1 MKFFVKFILPVLILS
16 AAVAVFATLRA
27 TKPEQQPAEIKE
39 RVWRVEV
46 WPVRPGRL
54 APSLILYGRVE
65 SPSVFKAAAPAPSR
79 VEKVQV
85 REGDRVRKGQ
95 ELVSLD
101 ARDFLPGLEQARAKV
116 AELEAQLSSEQS
128 RYQSDLRSL
137 KQEKRL
143 LELSREGMQRASR
156 LMDKQM
162 GSDSALDEA
171 EQSLARQALVL
182 SSRELAIVDHPARLK
197 AVKARL
203 QSARAR
209 LTEVELEYERSRIKA
224 PYDGIVSE
232 VMVAEGDQV
241 ADNAVLLKMYDLKSL
256 EVRARIPAPFQDE
269 LQQTRSAGQPLT
281 ATSSIGSQ
289 RIDLRLS
296 RLAGEADSSG
306 LDALFALEEVVE
318 WLRPGQVLRL
328 SMQRQPQDDVVAV
341 PYPAVYDGHRV
352 YKLVQG
358 RMRGLRVEALGR
370 FIGDDGDERL
380 LVRSPELA
388 SGDALVITH
397 LPNAI
402 EGLRAEAVTAQ

>member
-1 MKFFVKFILPVLILS
+1 VKFFVKFILPVLILS
-16 AAVAVFATLRA
+16 GAVGVFATLRA

-39 RVWRVEV
+39 RIWRVEV
-46 WPVRPGRL
+46 SPVRPGRL

-65 SPSVFKAAAPAPSR
+65 SPSLFKAAAPAPSR
-79 VEKVQV
+79 VERVWV
-85 REGDRVRKGQ
+85 REGDRVREGQ

-116 AELEAQLSSEQS
+116 AELEAKLSSEQT

-156 LMDKQM
+156 LMDRQL

-171 EQSLARQALVL
+171 EQSLARQTLVL
-182 SSRELAIVDHPARLK
+182 SNRELAIADHPARLK
-197 AVKARL
+197 AEKARL

-209 LTEVELEYERSRIKA
+209 LAEVELEYERSRIRA
-224 PYDGIVSE
+224 PYNGIVSG

-241 ADNAVLLKMYDLKSL
+241 ANNAVLLKMYDLKSL
-256 EVRARIPAPFQDE
+256 EVRARIPTPFQDE
-269 LQQTRSAGQPLT
+269 LQQTRAAGFPLI
-281 ATSSIGSQ
+281 ATSNIGSQ
-289 RIDLRLS
+289 RINLRLS

-306 LDALFALEEVVE
+306 LDALFALGEVVE
-318 WLRPGQVLRL
+318 WLRPGQILRL
-328 SMQRQPQDDVVAV
+328 SVQRQPQDDVVAV
-341 PYPAVYDGHRV
+341 PYPSVYDGDRV
-352 YKLVQG
+352 YKLVAG
-358 RMRGLRVEALGR
+358 RMRGLQVEALGR

-380 LVRSPELA
+380 LVRSSELA

-402 EGLRAEAVTAQ
+402 EGLRAEAVKVQ